1 MVIEVKDRIY
11 LDNSA
16 TTALSA
22 GVKEAM
28 VAAMEIYGNPSSL
41 HTAGDEAHRLIN
53 TAREQIYSAV
63 GVRQADGWRTVF
75 TASGSEANNLAI
87 LGAARAKKHFSSKR
101 ILLTDS
107 EHPSVARAVEALTR
121 EGFEAV
127 YISTRGGA
135 LDMVQLRNEAM
146 KGVFLASFM
155 LVNNETGA
163 LYDID
168 AAARAIR
175 AVSPDALIHCD
186 AVQGFL
192 RQALPRVSCGI
203 DMISVS
209 AHKIHGPKG
218 VGALIISPTVI
229 KRRALIPVIYG
240 GGQEEGLRSGTEN
253 LVGIAGF
260 GKAVAEG
267 RLALVSNADKL
278 RGLYSYASER
288 LSELGVTLNVP
299 ERHVDHIISVT
310 VPNIKSQT
318 MLNFLSARGICVSS
332 GSACSSHDK
341 KLSPA
346 LRAFGLDDKAAD
358 STIRVSLCPEN
369 TAEDIDALVSALAD
383 GMRSLV
389 KIK

>member
-41 HTAGDEAHRLIN
+41 HTAGDEAHRLLN

-63 GVRQADGWRTVF
+63 GVRQADGWRAVF

-267 RLALVSNADKL
+267 RLALAPNADKL
-278 RGLYSYASER
+278 RGLYSYATER
-288 LSELGVTLNVP
+288 LSALGVTLNVP